1 MLSID
6 TNILLHAF
14 KTLQKWMAA
23 TLLPL
28 SPND

>member
-14 KTLQKWMAA
+14 NEDSSRHEAA
-23 TLLPL
+23 YAWIM
-28 SPND
+28 SI